1 MVSNFRHSSDLLF
14 IMMTISMHN
23 KKYYFFFVH
32 TKNVT
37 KYISDIL
44 PKNKELISA
53 KAKKYYKKNKDRLS
67 TQAIE
72 RYRSLPE

>member
-1 MVSNFRHSSDLLF
+1 
-14 IMMTISMHN
+14 MHN

-32 TKNVT
+32 IKNVT

-53 KAKKYYKKNKDRLS
+53 KAKKYYKKSKDRLS